1 MDQTTWVGVTASM
14 FTTLA
19 ALPQLVKIIKEKK
32 AKNISLLWIA
42 ILIAGLSAWIF
53 YGALKNDPIILV
65 SNSLAVVINLAIAF
79 YAVKFKKNA

>member
-65 SNSLAVVINLAIAF
+65 SNSLAVAINLAIAF